1 MKNLLSFLVLL
12 SLFAGFGFSSR
23 AADQMSVA
31 ASTNNSPVQA
41 IVGTN
46 SMEEAEADLPG
57 IGDASSAPGA
67 QAITVSDPIE
77 PVNRAFYH
85 FNDKLYFWALK
96 PVSKGYA
103 FIIPQP
109 LRIGIK
115 NIFSNIRTPVRLVN
129 CALQGEFKGSWTELE
144 RCVVNSTVGVLGFGD
159 PARDWWTIEQ
169 HDADLGQTL
178 GRYGCGTSIYF
189 VWPFLG
195 PSNVRDTGGYVGDLF
210 LDPLTYVLP
219 NIYWDIGVKAGD
231 TINATSL
238 REGDYEKFK
247 NASIDPYVAMRD
259 AYAQYR
265 KSFVSHIKDPGVRP
279 VSPLQAP

>member
-1 MKNLLSFLVLL
+1 MNSLSRFFVFIL
-12 SLFAGFGFSSR
+12 LFAGFGVSGW
-23 AADQMSVA
+23 AAEPVA
-31 ASTNNSPVQA
+31 AGTNNLSVLVA
-41 IVGTN
+41 VAGTN
-46 SMEEAEADLPG
+46 ATEDADLPG
-57 IGDASSAPGA
+57 IGDSSGTAGA
-67 QAITVSDPIE
+67 QAVTVSDPIE

-103 FIIPQP
+103 FIVPQP
-109 LRIGIK
+109 LRVGIK

-129 CALQGEFKGSWTELE
+129 SALQGEFKGAWTELE

-159 PARDWWTIEQ
+159 PARDWWNIERQ
-169 HDADLGQTL
+169 EADLGQTL

-195 PSNVRDTGGYVGDLF
+195 PSNVRDTVGYAGDLF

-219 NIYWDIGVKAGD
+219 DIYWDIGVKAGD

-265 KSFVSHIKDPGVRP
+265 KSFVSHKDPTARP
-279 VSPLQAP
+279 VIPLQAQ